1 MNLMPIHERMAELR
15 IIQKR
20 RKLTDTEKLE
30 MEHCLDVNADHC
42 LRLAYLYNMSLM
54 ASMTEDQ
61 EWQHEL
67 CKEIERYGGTPTN
80 NNSSIN
86 GINGTANSSDSTADS
101 NGTNDSSGSESGSGE
116 STGTGG

>member
-1 MNLMPIHERMAELR
+1 MKLMPIHERMAELR

-61 EWQHEL
+61 EWQYEL
-67 CKEIERYGGTPTN
+67 CKEIERYGGTP
-80 NNSSIN
+80 NNSS
-86 GINGTANSSDSTADS
+86 ANTNRTVRTDSADSTNS
-101 NGTNDSSGSESGSGE
+101 TNSTDNSSGSGE
-116 STGTGG
+116 GTGAGG